1 LLKKPRMSSV
11 AIALSSVALLAS
23 AHPVTAQDPGAT
35 AGAQVFKGIVAP
47 AHSYAIAAPFDG
59 QITTIHFVAGQY
71 VEKGV
76 LLFTFDTTKEELELE
91 RDQARLL
98 RTEAQLRMAELVLKS
113 NTELRKKNVISERQF
128 AESEAQRDI
137 AMAAVVEARVQVRS
151 DMLRIKEMKRYAPF
165 SGIMNRPMVIEGAFV
180 KQALEM
186 AMITEL
192 DPVQVRASV
201 PYELYTKHL
210 KLLKFESKVLD
221 PREATRRIE
230 VLVTL
235 PNGEQ
240 LPQVGRISGG
250 GYEFDPK
257 TQVMEVMVDFPNP
270 GLLLRPGLAVTLQAR
285 VNPD

>member
-1 LLKKPRMSSV
+1 LKNPRVSSM
-11 AIALSSVALLAS
+11 AIALSSVALLGS
-23 AHPVTAQDPGAT
+23 AHPAAPQDRSAT
-35 AGAQVFKGIVAP
+35 SGVQGFKGMVAP
-47 AHSYAIAAPFDG
+47 AHSYSIAAPFDG

-76 LLFTFDTTKEELELE
+76 LLFTFDTAKEELELE

-98 RTEAQLRMAELVLKS
+98 RAEAQLRIAELVLKN
-113 NTELRKKNVISERQF
+113 NTELRKKGVISERQF

-137 AMAAVVEARVQVRS
+137 AMAAVAEARVQVRS

-165 SGIMNRPMVIEGAFV
+165 SGIMSRPMVIEGAYV
-180 KQALEM
+180 KQAHEM
-186 AMITEL
+186 ALITEL
-192 DPVQVRASV
+192 DPIQVRASI
-201 PYELYTKHL
+201 PYEVYTEHL

-221 PREATRRIE
+221 PKEATRRIE
-230 VLVTL
+230 VSVTL

-240 LPQVGRISGG
+240 LPQVGKISGG
-250 GYEFDPK
+250 GYEFDSK

-285 VNPD
+285 VKPD